1 MIETVMAP
9 FAQATTRLKKTAD
22 GRVLDYWML
31 QMGQNFV
38 ERIIEVN
45 SPSLF
50 SSPMRAGGFFV

>member
-1 MIETVMAP
+1 MLETVTAP

-45 SPSLF
+45 PPSPSDALI
-50 SSPMRAGGFFV
+50 RADAFFV